1 MTVTI
6 EARNLVAGYGK
17 LAVVRGFDLTADNSS
32 VTAILGPNGAGKTTL
47 LKTIAGLLPRL
58 GGQVTVNG
66 TPQRNGHPAAANKAG
81 IVLVPDSRALFTAL
95 TVDEHLAV
103 ARRRGGPS
111 PGDMM
116 DLFPALTARR
126 KLTAGA
132 LSGGEQQMLA
142 IARALIQQPRILL
155 IDEMS
160 TGLAPVII
168 EQLLP
173 TVRRIAEDTGMA
185 VILVEQHS
193 RLALEIA
200 DQALVLVHGQVSL
213 RGPAADL
220 SADSQAL
227 ETAYLGATTDGAR
240 TADGIPTG
248 SSSSDNR

>member
-1 MTVTI
+1 MTVTF
-6 EARNLVAGYGK
+6 EARNLVVGYGK
-17 LAVVRGFDLTADNSS
+17 LAVVRGFDLTAATSS

-58 GGQVTVNG
+58 SGQVTING
-66 TPQRNGHPAAANKAG
+66 APQRNGHPAGANKAG

-111 PGDMM
+111 PGDML

-160 TGLAPVII
+160 TGLAPVIV
-168 EQLLP
+168 EHLLP
-173 TVRRIAEDTGMA
+173 IVRRIADDTGMA
-185 VILVEQHS
+185 VILVEQHI

-200 DQALVLVHGQVSL
+200 DQALVLVHGNVTL
-213 RGPAADL
+213 RGPATDL
-220 SADSQAL
+220 AANSQAL
-227 ETAYLGATTDGAR
+227 ETAYLGTTTNSAKKD
-240 TADGIPTG
+240 D
-248 SSSSDNR
+248 

>member
-1 MTVTI
+1 MTVTF
-6 EARNLVAGYGK
+6 EARNLVVGYGK
-17 LAVVRGFDLTADNSS
+17 LAVVRGFDLTAATSS

-58 GGQVTVNG
+58 SGQVTING
-66 TPQRNGHPAAANKAG
+66 APQRNGHPAGANKVG

-95 TVDEHLAV
+95 TVDEHLAL
-103 ARRRGGPS
+103 ARRRGGPP

-126 KLTAGA
+126 KLPAGA

-160 TGLAPVII
+160 TGLAPVIV
-168 EQLLP
+168 EHLLP
-173 TVRRIAEDTGMA
+173 IVRRIADDTGMA
-185 VILVEQHS
+185 VILVEQHI

-200 DQALVLVHGQVSL
+200 DQALVLVHGNVTL
-213 RGPAADL
+213 RGLATDLAAN
-220 SADSQAL
+220 SQAL
-227 ETAYLGATTDGAR
+227 ETAYLGTTTNSAKKD
-240 TADGIPTG
+240 D
-248 SSSSDNR
+248 

>member
-1 MTVTI
+1 MSVTF

-17 LAVVRGFDLTADNSS
+17 LAVVRGFDLSVSNSS

-58 GGQVTVNG
+58 GGQVTLNG

-95 TVDEHLAV
+95 TVDENLSV

-111 PGDMM
+111 PGEML

-160 TGLAPVII
+160 TGLAPVIV
-168 EQLLP
+168 ENLLP
-173 TVRRIAEDTGMA
+173 IVRRIAKDTGMA
-185 VILVEQHS
+185 VILVEQHI

-200 DQALVLVHGQVSL
+200 DQALVLVHGHVSL
-213 RGPAADL
+213 RGPATDL
-220 SADSQAL
+220 AANSRAL
-227 ETAYLGATTDGAR
+227 ETAYLAGQPPIA
-240 TADGIPTG
+240 
-248 SSSSDNR
+248 S